1 LLGHG
6 GPNSLLSFLKSE
18 GLVMS
23 ITAKED
29 NYISVFSL
37 IQLKLKLT
45 KKGLD
50 SNNEVLA
57 AVFAYAQ
64 LLKDAGPQESV
75 FEDCKNIG

>member
-1 LLGHG
+1 M
-6 GPNSLLSFLKSE
+6 SL
-18 GLVMS
+18 
-23 ITAKED
+23 TAKED
-29 NYISVFSL
+29 NYISAFSL

-57 AVFAYAQ
+57 AVFAYTQ
-64 LLKDAGPQESV
+64 LLKDAGTQESV